1 MSAPEWVAELN
12 DNFDPRAT
20 AIIVYTSILL
30 WFNSNLDRE
39 EIILLNLGGRT
50 CWPQRGITRQHDVR
64 ICLNFILTRLG
75 WNRNA
80 GANIR
85 TLCFRIA
92 REIHPDR
99 TARSGFRNAYAAAA
113 AHSFIM
119 RCKDHL

>member
-1 MSAPEWVAELN
+1 
-12 DNFDPRAT
+12 
-20 AIIVYTSILL
+20 
-30 WFNSNLDRE
+30 
-39 EIILLNLGGRT
+39 
-50 CWPQRGITRQHDVR
+50 
-64 ICLNFILTRLG
+64 LG
-75 WNRNA
+75 WSRNA

-119 RCKDHL
+119 RCKDYADDIDQTEQLPMPHMLITPFNVDRNTRDTPPSNFEFEASKFAKN